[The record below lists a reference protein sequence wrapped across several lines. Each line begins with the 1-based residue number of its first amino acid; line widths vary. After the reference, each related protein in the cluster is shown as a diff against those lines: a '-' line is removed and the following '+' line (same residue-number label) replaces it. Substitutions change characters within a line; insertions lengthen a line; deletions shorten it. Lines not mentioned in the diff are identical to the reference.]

1 MLSCRGFWHGDREGI
16 HPSTSVKANFHSAS
30 AGSGVSAGMRRCGRG
45 WSRAICRTSPRWGTV
60 YLRGTGSASRRL
72 RVGGG
77 WGVLPVRKRR
87 REGRGEVADRQM
99 DPQGSKERGEGAE
112 LGGGWR
118 GVCGG
123 SSQGRTW
130 WLLPL
135 FPPCSPRSWS
145 GASEAGGPTSHC
157 RRVPLD
163 PNIVT
168 PNLPGKQSPA
178 SIGVPPLVSRAIQT
192 GKATP

>member
-1 MLSCRGFWHGDREGI
+1 MLGFLASRQRGE
-16 HPSTSVKANFHSAS
+16 TSQHFPESELHSAS

-45 WSRAICRTSPRWGTV
+45 WSRAIWRTSPRWGTV

-87 REGRGEVADRQM
+87 REGRGEVADRQT

-123 SSQGRTW
+123 SSQGRAG
-130 WLLPL
+130 WLLPR
-135 FPPCSPRSWS
+135 FPPCSPRSWPR
-145 GASEAGGPTSHC
+145 ASEAGGPISHC
-157 RRVPLD
+157 CRVPLD

-178 SIGVPPLVSRAIQT
+178 SIGVAPLVSPTIQT